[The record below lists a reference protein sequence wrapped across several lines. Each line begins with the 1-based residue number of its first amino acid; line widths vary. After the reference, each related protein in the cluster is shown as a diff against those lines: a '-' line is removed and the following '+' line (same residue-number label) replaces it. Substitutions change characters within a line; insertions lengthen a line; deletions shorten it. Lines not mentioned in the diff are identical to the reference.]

1 MQQGKFILRNR
12 LWFIIVPFA
21 FLLVAI
27 GLLTKIEI
35 NSDLN
40 SYFPATMQSK
50 INLQVIEES
59 FGKKE
64 PILLIFKTDDVLKTE
79 TLERIKAISHAF
91 NRMQIVDEVFSLFDT
106 KEIKGDDGFMLVH
119 PIVEQIPSNDI
130 DREILRENI
139 KNNELAYK
147 TLVSDDF
154 NYTMIILNSSG
165 KADDEALVNG
175 IKQVI
180 KEHPG
185 EEQVYMNGMPYL
197 RVESNHKIS
206 RDLFILLPLGLLIM
220 IIFLYF
226 SFREAR
232 GVWLPFLVVVFSI
245 VISMALIPIMGWNLS
260 LIGIIIPI
268 MMIAIA
274 NDYGVHLISHYQELN
289 AIQPEMSM
297 RLIVL
302 KTLKQLRMPIIL
314 TGLTTIVG
322 IQGLLAHLMI
332 PARQM
337 GIIAALGIG
346 VALLL
351 SLTFI
356 PSVLSTMKKGSVHP
370 NFGQHQGITGKAISK
385 MSTMV
390 IAHPKRIISG
400 FMLFLIVCS
409 AGLVFFKPAS
419 DNDKVLPKKHSYNQ
433 TISIANQHFGGTR
446 FLSLLF
452 EGDMKDPELL
462 NRMNNYEKTLKKMPE
477 IGNVS
482 SIATV
487 LRIMSKAMNDEGTP
501 FYNTIPP
508 THDAVAQYFE
518 LYNMSGEP
526 DDFENLVDFNY
537 TKGLMNIQ
545 FQASDMKELKRVIG
559 AIESLTASDPNFK
572 VMAGYSLTDKEMSEA
587 ISKGQVNSLLLALG
601 AIFVLLLFIFR
612 NWGAALIG
620 SIPLAFAV
628 ICTFGI
634 MGYLGIE
641 LNIVTALLSSISIG
655 VGVDYT
661 IHLFWRLKTETGL
674 GKTLPEAINTT
685 LTTTGRGIII
695 NAFSV
700 IVGFSV
706 LFFSAFPFLKMFALL
721 ITLSIFLC
729 LICAMLLMPALCL
742 LIKPSFLNTKK
753 RIS

>member
-27 GLLTKIEI
+27 GILTKIEI

-50 INLQVIEES
+50 INLRVIEES

-79 TLERIKAISHAF
+79 TLERIRAISHAF
-91 NRMQIVDEVFSLFDT
+91 NRMQMVDEVFSLFDT
-106 KEIKGDDGFMLVH
+106 KEIKGEDGFMLVH
-119 PIVEQIPSNDI
+119 PIVAQIPSNDI
-130 DREILRENI
+130 EREMLRENI
-139 KNNELAYK
+139 RNNELAYK

-154 NYTMIILNSSG
+154 NYTMMMLNAAG
-165 KADDEALVNG
+165 KVDDETLIKS

-185 EEQVYMNGMPYL
+185 DEQFFMNGMPYL
-197 RVESNHKIS
+197 RMESNLKIS
-206 RDLFILLPLGLLIM
+206 RDLFILLPLGLLVM
-220 IIFLYF
+220 IIFLFF
-226 SFREAR
+226 SFREMR
-232 GVWLPFLVVVFSI
+232 GVWLPFVVVLFST
-245 VISMALIPIMGWNLS
+245 VVSMALLPIMGWDLS

-274 NDYGVHLISHYQELN
+274 NDYGVHFISHYQELN
-289 AIQPEMSM
+289 ATQPEMSM

-337 GIIAALGIG
+337 GVISAAGIG
-346 VALLL
+346 IALLL

-356 PSVLSTMKKGSVHP
+356 PSVLSTMKKGRVHQ
-370 NFGQHQGITGKAISK
+370 NFGDNKGAAGKTIAK
-385 MSTMV
+385 MSTLIMT
-390 IAHPKRIISG
+390 HPKRVIAG
-400 FMLFLIVCS
+400 FILFLLFCGS
-409 AGLVFFKPAS
+409 GLFFFKTASNS
-419 DNDKVLPKKHSYNQ
+419 DNVLPKKHSYNRS
-433 TISIANQHFGGTR
+433 IAIANQHFGGTR
-446 FLSLLF
+446 FVSILF

-462 NRMNNYEKTLKKMPE
+462 SRMDDYEKILKEMPE

-487 LRIMSKAMNDEGTP
+487 LRIMSKAMNDEGSP
-501 FYNTIPP
+501 EYNVIPP
-508 THDAVAQYFE
+508 TRDAVAQYLE
-518 LYNMSGEP
+518 LYAMSGDP
-526 DDFENLVDFNY
+526 DDFESLVDFNY
-537 TKGLMNIQ
+537 TQGLMNIQ
-545 FQASDMKELKRVIG
+545 FQAASMKTLNQVIG
-559 AIESLTASDPNFK
+559 SIESIAAHDPNFK
-572 VMAGYSLTDKEMSEA
+572 VMAGYSLTDKEMSDA
-587 ISKGQVNSLLLALG
+587 ISKGQVYSLILAMV
-601 AIFVLLLFIFR
+601 AIFILLMFIFR
-612 NWGAALIG
+612 SLIAALIG

-634 MGYLGIE
+634 MGFLGLE

-661 IHLFWRLKTETGL
+661 IHLFWRLKTETGQ
-674 GKTLPEAINTT
+674 GKTLSEAIPIT

-695 NAFSV
+695 NALSV
-700 IVGFSV
+700 MVGFSV
-706 LFFSAFPFLKMFALL
+706 LFFSAFPYLKMFATL
-721 ITLSIFLC
+721 IILSIFLC
-729 LICAMLLMPALCL
+729 LICAILLMPALCL